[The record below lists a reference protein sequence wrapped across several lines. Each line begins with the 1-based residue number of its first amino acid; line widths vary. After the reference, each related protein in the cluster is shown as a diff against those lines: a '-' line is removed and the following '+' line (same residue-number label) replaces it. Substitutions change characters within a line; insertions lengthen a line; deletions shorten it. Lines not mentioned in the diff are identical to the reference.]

1 MRGQGGNR
9 VETLEIYSKQGYG
22 GGGGEQ
28 RRKAGLKAQVEK
40 TRTNSKMLI
49 LPVDKIKCVR
59 NQVLM
64 VDLPLPSSMA
74 PKQKFVSKLKRA
86 RTD

>member
-9 VETLEIYSKQGYG
+9 VETLEIYSQQGYRE
-22 GGGGEQ
+22 GGEQ
-28 RRKAGLKAQVEK
+28 RRKAGLNAQVEQ
-40 TRTNSKMLI
+40 TRKNSKMLI

-64 VDLPLPSSMA
+64 VDLPLPSSTA
-74 PKQKFVSKLKRA
+74 PEQKFVSKLKRA

>member
-1 MRGQGGNR
+1 MKGQGGNR
-9 VETLEIYSKQGYG
+9 VETLEIYSKHGYG
-22 GGGGEQ
+22 GGGG
-28 RRKAGLKAQVEK
+28 RAGRKAQVEQ
-40 TRTNSKMLI
+40 TRKKSKMLI
-49 LPVDKIKCVR
+49 FPVDQTKCVR

-64 VDLPLPSSMA
+64 ADLPLPSPMA

>member
-1 MRGQGGNR
+1 MRGHGGNR
-9 VETLEIYSKQGYG
+9 VETLEIYSQQGY

-28 RRKAGLKAQVEK
+28 RRKAGLNAQVEQ
-40 TRTNSKMLI
+40 TRKNSKILV
-49 LPVDKIKCVR
+49 LPVDKIKCIT

-64 VDLPLPSSMA
+64 VDLPLPSSTA
-74 PKQKFVSKLKRA
+74 PEQKFVSKLKRA